1 MDKLIL
7 NTMLMSDIE
16 LTEYRQ
22 QLLDTLATHPD
33 DQKAVLL
40 RDYGIRWRSPAV
52 MNPRVMFD

>member
-1 MDKLIL
+1 
-7 NTMLMSDIE
+7 MLMSDIE

-33 DQKAVLL
+33 DQEAVLL
-40 RDYGIRWRSPAV
+40 RDYGIRWQSPAV